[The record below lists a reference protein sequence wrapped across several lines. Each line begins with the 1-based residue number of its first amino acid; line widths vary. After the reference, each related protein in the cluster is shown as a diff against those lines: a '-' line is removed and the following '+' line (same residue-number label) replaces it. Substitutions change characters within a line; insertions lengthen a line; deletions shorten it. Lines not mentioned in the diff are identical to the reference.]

1 MHRAVTVV
9 PALLLGAAIA
19 ACTPSAAAPSAEPP
33 PTAVRTAPIERVH
46 RARPVH
52 ATGVLASKAEVRASF
67 KVGGL
72 VAALTVD
79 EGDTVRAGQVLA
91 RLTTTEIDAGVEQA
105 RQAVAKAERDLGRAE
120 RLVAADAA
128 PREALDDAT
137 TGAAVARAQLRAATF
152 NRQHAV
158 IRAPG
163 DGRVLKKL
171 AEAGEMIAPGQPVFV
186 LSGDRGGW
194 IVRVGL
200 ADRDVVRVR
209 HGDRAS
215 IEIAAYPGVALT
227 GVVGEIASA
236 ATPPVGTYEVE
247 LRVELP
253 PGGPAPLTGLVAAVT
268 IDPTGGAAD
277 GPPPEVALIPAA
289 ALRDGDGKSAAV
301 WIPDARGGV
310 ARRAV
315 TIAFFAGDRVAIATG
330 LDGADAVVTDG
341 AAYLTPTSRIA
352 IAAAEGAP

>member
-1 MHRAVTVV
+1 MRAHLIQ
-9 PALLLGAAIA
+9 PPLLLVLAAA
-19 ACTPSAAAPSAEPP
+19 ACTPSAAAPSADPP
-33 PTAVRTAPIERVH
+33 PTAVRIATIERVQ

-72 VAALTVD
+72 VAALAVD
-79 EGDTVRAGQVLA
+79 EGDAVRAGQVLA

-105 RQAVAKAERDLGRAE
+105 RQGLTKAERDLARAE
-120 RLVAADAA
+120 KLFAAEAA
-128 PREALDDAT
+128 TREQLDDAT
-137 TGAAVARAQLRAATF
+137 TAAAVARAQVRAADF
-152 NRQHAV
+152 NRKHAV

-163 DGRVLKKL
+163 DGRVLRRL

-186 LSGDRGGW
+186 LSGERGGW
-194 IVRVGL
+194 LVRVGL

-209 HGDRAS
+209 HGDAAT

-227 GVVGEIASA
+227 GVVDEIASA

-253 PGGPAPLTGLVAAVT
+253 PDGPTPLTGLVAGVS
-268 IDPTGGAAD
+268 IDPTGGQH
-277 GPPPEVALIPAA
+277 GPPPEVALIPAS
-289 ALRDGDGKSAAV
+289 ALRDGDGKTAAV
-301 WIPDARGGV
+301 WVPDPRGGV

-315 TIAFFAGDRVAIATG
+315 TIAFFAGERVAIAAG
-330 LDGADAVVTDG
+330 LDGAAAVVTDG

-352 IAAAEGAP
+352 VAE